1 MNLAVRAKAFKELTG
16 LVQKGVL
23 TFLVEGLTTKAIE
36 AKWPEQFEE
45 ARLVWIA
52 TAEIGQNRSFTGPIP
67 KVRFPIRKRTIEPIS
82 AAYDDLFVGYAALRS
97 RSGSR
102 WWVRISPPNEPNKTF
117 DC

>member
-36 AKWPEQFEE
+36 AKWPEKFEE

-52 TAEIGQNRSFTGPIP
+52 TAEIGQKQPFAAGSGN
-67 KVRFPIRKRTIEPIS
+67 VRLRIRKATFEPI
-82 AAYDDLFVGYAALRS
+82 AAAQNILWCRVKRCILCQTGF
-97 RSGSR
+97 
-102 WWVRISPPNEPNKTF
+102 E
-117 DC
+117 